1 MSLTVARDTLER
13 APLPGDVFLLNW
25 PRLGIDQM
33 VVRVTGID
41 TGTLGSSEWRIEA
54 MEDVFGLDNAVLAP
68 PPPIIDEPTL
78 EPLPPAQIVAVEI
91 PYWELARTLSR
102 AELDYLTDTDAA
114 VGALAAAGGVGQL
127 NWQLATGASAGE
139 IASVASEDYAPL
151 FTLDAALPASE
162 ADAIGLPVTA
172 ISQPER
178 LTVGDYAYLV
188 DGSGE
193 IRESVAVLRSSRTCS
208 SCAARTLTICSTGLP
223 NAEPSVALPCLAH
236 LRLENGSAAKDIRE
250 LRDLLEAWRDARR
263 TAWQTTIKV
272 VTTGILAALL
282 VGAAIKLKLMGGVQ

>member
-68 PPPIIDEPTL
+68 LPPIIDEPTL

-127 NWQLATGASAGE
+127 NWQPAGE

-236 LRLENGSAAKDIRE
+236 LGLENGSAAKDIRE

-282 VGAAIKLKLMGGVQ
+282 VGAAIKCKLMGGVQ

>member
-13 APLPGDVFLLNW
+13 A
-25 PRLGIDQM
+25 
-33 VVRVTGID
+33 
-41 TGTLGSSEWRIEA
+41 
-54 MEDVFGLDNAVLAP
+54 
-68 PPPIIDEPTL
+68 
-78 EPLPPAQIVAVEI
+78 EI

-223 NAEPSVALPCLAH
+223 NAEPSVALPCLA
-236 LRLENGSAAKDIRE
+236 LPCLALPISGWRTAVPRRTSANCAICWKRGE
-250 LRDLLEAWRDARR
+250 MPAARR
-263 TAWQTTIKV
+263 
-272 VTTGILAALL
+272 GRPPSRS
-282 VGAAIKLKLMGGVQ
+282 